1 MTNSIGGKPGA
12 TRDRVRTARRD
23 GTAGLSLTRWR
34 RWFAEGDDNQGSG
47 DSSSDAGGGSSDP
60 LDAWLSKLPTD
71 AQAGAAALVK
81 ELRDTRKEAADRR
94 AHAKTLE
101 EQQAK
106 AEAERKAAEAK
117 RLQEQGDWQKLAEQR
132 AAELEKLQPIQQMA
146 EALQNRIKAAN
157 EARIAKLPE
166 PMRKLV
172 PANYGVVEL
181 SEWLDANYDTLVKPT
196 APDLDAGKK
205 GGKGDKLPPKDDVLG
220 KRKFTRY

>member
-34 RWFAEGDDNQGSG
+34 RWFAEGDANQDNGTG
-47 DSSSDAGGGSSDP
+47 DNGGGSADP
-60 LDAWLSKLPTD
+60 LDAWLKALPTE

-94 AHAKTLE
+94 NHAKTLE

-106 AEAERKAAEAK
+106 AEAERKSAEAK
-117 RLQEQGDWQKLAEQR
+117 RLAEQGEWQKLAEQR
-132 AAELEKLQPIQQMA
+132 AADLEKLQPIQQQL
-146 EALQNRIKAAN
+146 EAYQARVKATN
-157 EARIAKLPE
+157 DARIAKLPE
-166 PMRKLV
+166 PMQKLV
-172 PANYGVVEL
+172 PANYSVVEL

-196 APDLDAGKK
+196 APNLDPGKK
-205 GGKGDKLPPKDDVLG
+205 DGKGNQAPPKDQVLG
-220 KRKFTRY
+220 KKRFARY

>member
-1 MTNSIGGKPGA
+1 MSQSIGGTAGPV
-12 TRDRVRTARRD
+12 RNRVRTARRD

-34 RWFAEGDDNQGSG
+34 RWFAEGDEENQDGKNDNRG
-47 DSSSDAGGGSSDP
+47 DGQDP
-60 LDAWLSKLPTD
+60 LEVWLKKLPPELQSD
-71 AQAGAAALVK
+71 GERFHA
-81 ELRDTRKEAADRR
+81 ELRNNRRDAAERRKKAEE
-94 AHAKTLE
+94 LE
-101 EQQAK
+101 QSIAK

-166 PMRKLV
+166 AMKKLV

-196 APDLDAGKK
+196 APDLDPGRKDGKGKK
-205 GGKGDKLPPKDDVLG
+205 PPPKPNDVLG
-220 KRKFTRY
+220 KPIRA

>member
-34 RWFAEGDDNQGSG
+34 RWFAEGDDNQGNG
-47 DSSSDAGGGSSDP
+47 DSSGDAGGGSSDP

-146 EALQNRIKAAN
+146 EALQNRIKAGN

-196 APDLDAGKK
+196 APDLDPGRKDGKGKK
-205 GGKGDKLPPKDDVLG
+205 PPPKPNDVLG
-220 KRKFTRY
+220 KPIRA

>member
-34 RWFAEGDDNQGSG
+34 RWFAEGDANQDNGTG
-47 DSSSDAGGGSSDP
+47 DNGGGSADP
-60 LDAWLSKLPTD
+60 LDAWLKALPTE

-94 AHAKTLE
+94 NHAKTLE

-106 AEAERKAAEAK
+106 AEAERKAADAK
-117 RLQEQGDWQKLAEQR
+117 RLAEQGDWQKLAEQR
-132 AAELEKLQPIQQMA
+132 EADLQKLQPIQQMA
-146 EALQNRIKAAN
+146 EALQNRIKAGN
-157 EARIAKLPE
+157 EARIAKLPDA
-166 PMRKLV
+166 MQKLV
-172 PANYGVVEL
+172 PTGYGVVEL

-196 APDLDAGKK
+196 APNLDPGKK
-205 GGKGDKLPPKDDVLG
+205 DGKGNQAPPKDQVLG
-220 KRKFTRY
+220 KKRFARY

>member
-1 MTNSIGGKPGA
+1 MSQSIGGTAGLA
-12 TRDRVRTARRD
+12 RSRVRTARRD

-34 RWFAEGDDNQGSG
+34 RWFAEGDENGNAGAADDQGSG
-47 DSSSDAGGGSSDP
+47 SADP
-60 LDAWLSKLPTD
+60 LEVWLKKLP
-71 AQAGAAALVK
+71 AELQADGERFHA
-81 ELRDTRKEAADRR
+81 ELRNNRRDAAERRKKAEE
-94 AHAKTLE
+94 LE
-101 EQQAK
+101 QSIAK
-106 AEAERKAAEAK
+106 AEADRKAAEAK
-117 RLQEQGDWQKLAEQR
+117 RLAEQGDWQKLAEQR
-132 AAELEKLQPIQQMA
+132 AADLEKLQPIQQMA
-146 EALQNRIKAAN
+146 EALQNRIKAGN